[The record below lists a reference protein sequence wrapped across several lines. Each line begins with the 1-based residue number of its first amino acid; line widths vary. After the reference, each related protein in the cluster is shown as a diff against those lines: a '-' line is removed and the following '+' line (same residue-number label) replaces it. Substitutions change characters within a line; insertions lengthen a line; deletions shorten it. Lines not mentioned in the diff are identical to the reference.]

1 MHIIL
6 VSFPI
11 GKFVSVQVCIW
22 IIPLLV
28 CNWKSVEELTVLLVG
43 NIACILGI
51 PPTLRLLFCLPI
63 SNASL
68 KDQKKKKKK
77 LLPTLPFFPSKIIVS
92 YSLCFLP
99 FCSSLFFISQSL
111 QHGYQFAFYFLC
123 ANPQSFF
130 FLICRLC
137 SSDVLFTYYLG
148 NSIQAS
154 QS

>member
-68 KDQKKKKKK
+68 KDQKKKKVASHTAILSFKDNS
-77 LLPTLPFFPSKIIVS
+77 LLQSVLP
-92 YSLCFLP
+92 SL
-99 FCSSLFFISQSL
+99 LF
-111 QHGYQFAFYFLC
+111 
-123 ANPQSFF
+123 
-130 FLICRLC
+130 
-137 SSDVLFTYYLG
+137 
-148 NSIQAS
+148 
-154 QS
+154 

>member
-1 MHIIL
+1 M
-6 VSFPI
+6 
-11 GKFVSVQVCIW
+11 
-22 IIPLLV
+22 
-28 CNWKSVEELTVLLVG
+28 LVG

-63 SNASL
+63 SNVSL
-68 KDQKKKKKK
+68 KDQKKKKK

-130 FLICRLC
+130 LFSYMQTLFFRRAIHILPWKFN
-137 SSDVLFTYYLG
+137 SSFPELT
-148 NSIQAS
+148 SAS
-154 QS
+154 VHSLADYSQIISAAL

>member
-1 MHIIL
+1 M
-6 VSFPI
+6 
-11 GKFVSVQVCIW
+11 
-22 IIPLLV
+22 
-28 CNWKSVEELTVLLVG
+28 LVG
-43 NIACILGI
+43 SVACILGI

-68 KDQKKKKKK
+68 KDQKKKKK

-111 QHGYQFAFYFLC
+111 QSGYQFAFYFLC

-130 FLICRLC
+130 HFSYMQTLFFRRAIQILPWKFN
-137 SSDVLFTYYLG
+137 SSFPEL
-148 NSIQAS
+148 AS
-154 QS
+154 ASVHSLADYSQIISAAL